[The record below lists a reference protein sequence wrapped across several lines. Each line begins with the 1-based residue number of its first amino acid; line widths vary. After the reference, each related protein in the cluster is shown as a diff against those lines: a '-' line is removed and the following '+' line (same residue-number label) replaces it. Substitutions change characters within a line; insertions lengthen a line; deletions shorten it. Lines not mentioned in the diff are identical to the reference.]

1 MCKTS
6 WKATSANRR
15 RRRLPFQATP
25 RSERSRTSPRLVCP
39 SVRFAI
45 SQQDRFLSILRVS
58 LLYSGRRARLS
69 VLLCSVRRAKRPVR
83 WKFLQQQGGTRSA
96 GSEPFGD
103 VSILFLFFSFLGTF
117 HRCRVCAR
125 SVKSSSFLAN
135 LANLVDSVFKSSFHA
150 RTLCLRTETG

>member
-6 WKATSANRR
+6 WRATSANRR

-69 VLLCSVRRAKRPVR
+69 VLLCSVQRPSETAGTMEILTAAGGYEER
-83 WKFLQQQGGTRSA
+83 WF
-96 GSEPFGD
+96 
-103 VSILFLFFSFLGTF
+103 
-117 HRCRVCAR
+117 
-125 SVKSSSFLAN
+125 
-135 LANLVDSVFKSSFHA
+135 
-150 RTLCLRTETG
+150 RTLRGRVDLVSLLLFPRNFSSVSCVCTLREIIFISRKPRKPRRLGV